1 MTNSWEQKSSS
12 CPVINRLFIKS
23 RFQSRVG
30 TSSLSLLLW
39 LLLAGPG
46 QNTALGIFLKDP
58 IILRQRCVSVLT
70 AMGHVPALLSEV
82 KDGGTLFLPAFLLQ
96 QGPERRAPWKEFV
109 GNAPEVKDC
118 LEEKAEVKIKNRKSA
133 RRVQTGAVLSLGP
146 WSYCGRAQHS
156 GWF

>member
-82 KDGGTLFLPAFLLQ
+82 KDGGTPPPPRVSITTRTGEARALKGVRWECPGGQRLLR
-96 QGPERRAPWKEFV
+96 GK
-109 GNAPEVKDC
+109 G
-118 LEEKAEVKIKNRKSA
+118 
-133 RRVQTGAVLSLGP
+133 
-146 WSYCGRAQHS
+146 
-156 GWF
+156 